1 MEVRTYRM
9 YALWRFQIL
18 AMFAIFAVAAVALL
32 VAALGGGHDA
42 PPLAFSLLWIAIAVW
57 NAYWFLWRVAY
68 QLELDDEQLR
78 WHAPLRQ
85 GVIPLAEL
93 QELKPFLL
101 GSSVEV
107 FRSFGRPDVL
117 VFVRRGLKDFAEV
130 IKERAPHVA
139 IRFGTYARIAE
150 RLPGPRGFRR

>member
-9 YALWRFQIL
+9 YALWRVQIL
-18 AMFAIFAVAAVALL
+18 AMFAIFGVAAVALV
-32 VAALGGGHDA
+32 VAALSGGNGS
-42 PPLAFSLLWIAIAVW
+42 PPLVLSLLWSAIAVW
-57 NAYWFLWRVAY
+57 NGYWFLWRVAY
-68 QLELDDEQLR
+68 QLELDHEQLR
-78 WHAPLRQ
+78 WWAPLRR

-107 FRSFGRPDVL
+107 FRSSAQPDVL
-117 VFVRRGLKDFAEV
+117 VFVRRGLKDFAGV

-139 IRFGTYARIAE
+139 IRFGIYARIAE